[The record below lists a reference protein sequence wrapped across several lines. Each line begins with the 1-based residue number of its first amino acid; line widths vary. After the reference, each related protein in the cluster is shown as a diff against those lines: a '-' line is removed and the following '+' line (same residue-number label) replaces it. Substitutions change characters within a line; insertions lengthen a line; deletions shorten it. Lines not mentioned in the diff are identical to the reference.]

1 MAIRSDA
8 RLGGSMPQ
16 VNRVPQGPGIKP
28 LFHSQ
33 RDIAL
38 ILDKTVKAGYGVVRA
53 GTIMAICSATGNLYP
68 YPETD
73 ADENFTNAK
82 SYLVANPGDGAVVC
96 NIGIEDSYKFQVGD
110 SLIMDG
116 SGAGVAEVQE
126 IAILDAAI
134 TTGDVWTLE
143 IGDVTLVAT
152 IGATETVVGLTTLLK
167 ADSTYAA
174 SGITIT
180 ETANTK
186 IILTWTAAAG
196 AISGLATITEAEDGA
211 TEATETT
218 PGVDYQ
224 QGALAAEDLG
234 AITAIDRTAV
244 NSTQA
249 QITFTTAITTY
260 GNFTSTY
267 FGNVYVKGGDA
278 STPFTKAEAI
288 IDADVD
294 TGTGEFAI
302 GALTSIVLSN
312 AVLYTAS
319 LIGLDAAAIVDL
331 GSIDNGRFTIL
342 K

>member
-8 RLGGSMPQ
+8 RLGGSIPQ
-16 VNRVPQGPGIKP
+16 FNRVPETIGIKP
-28 LFHSQ
+28 LFHSA

-38 ILDKTVKAGYGVVRA
+38 ILDKTIKPGYGVIKS
-53 GTIMAICSATGNLYP
+53 GTVMAVCSNTGKLYP
-68 YPETD
+68 YPQTN
-73 ADENFTNAK
+73 ADENDTNAK
-82 SYLVANPGDGAVVC
+82 SYLVANPGSGAVIC
-96 NIGIEDSYKFQVGD
+96 YIGIEDSYKFIVGD

-116 SGAGVAEVQE
+116 SGAGVAEIQN
-126 IAILDAAI
+126 IAITDADI
-134 TTGDVWTLE
+134 TTADVWTLE
-143 IGDVTLVAT
+143 HGDVSLDVTV
-152 IGATETVVGLTTLLK
+152 GATATVVGLTTLLK
-167 ADSTYAA
+167 AHTDYAA
-174 SGITIT
+174 CGIVIT
-180 ETANTK
+180 ETANTE
-186 IILTWTAAAG
+186 IILTWAAVGVIA
-196 AISGLATITEAEDGA
+196 GLATITEATDGE

-249 QITFTTAITTY
+249 KITFTTAITDY
-260 GNFTSTY
+260 ANFTSTY
-267 FGNVYVKGGDA
+267 FGNVYVKGGDS
-278 STPFTKAEAI
+278 STPFTKAASI

-294 TGTGEFAI
+294 AGTGEFAV
-302 GALTSIVLSN
+302 GALTSVVISN

-331 GSIDNGRFTIL
+331 GSVDDGRFTIL